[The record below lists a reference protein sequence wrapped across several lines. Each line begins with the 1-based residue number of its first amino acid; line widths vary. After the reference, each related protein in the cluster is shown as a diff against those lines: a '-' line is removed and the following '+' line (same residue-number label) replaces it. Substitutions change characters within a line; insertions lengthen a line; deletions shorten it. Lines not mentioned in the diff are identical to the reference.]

1 MDQIREKDRQKIV
14 DSIKA
19 KLQDLFGVKNSSVY
33 ACSAQLA
40 LDKYLDPSSTDID
53 SGWLGDFQAMEKK
66 LIKRLQMEREKAI
79 RGSIS
84 RLFDRLF
91 EELEGNLNNRWQ
103 VYQKKKTDLEAELV
117 KDFSA
122 FTNEMRPIYQRQI
135 QESVSRTKERTPLW
149 LSSQTSY
156 IRDRVRNTIF
166 QTNSWDELKVALASQ
181 VEVILS
187 NGKATIGNEI
197 QQHCNEIRSTVNS
210 ASQDFDSSFL
220 TAYQNLTVLSGSARI
235 DSFNNLGAVQINTSA
250 VLTAARQLNQ
260 QNFGNAMKGL
270 FSHLFKGL
278 LEERQRL
285 VWSKIQPNL
294 DAQFQEIERL
304 VIGAID
310 DYGNLAI
317 RSLNDRLSYYLSVY
331 LDTVKK
337 IMAEQQQELA
347 TIEQFQQQTQR
358 DLREIGK
365 MQNSLNSS

>member
-1 MDQIREKDRQKIV
+1 
-14 DSIKA
+14 
-19 KLQDLFGVKNSSVY
+19 
-33 ACSAQLA
+33 